1 MPWSLTI
8 ARVAGINVRV
18 HVTFLLLL
26 LWIGLA
32 HYWVGG
38 TDAAV
43 RGVFFILAIF
53 GCVLLHEFG
62 HAMAARMYGI
72 PTPDITLLP
81 IGGVARLQRMPDRPA
96 QEIVVAI
103 AGPLVNVVI
112 AAVLF
117 SILGRPDDLSTIL
130 QISDP
135 RHGFL
140 SQVAVVNVWLVLFNL
155 LPAFPMDG
163 GRVLRAT
170 LALFMR
176 YSSATQIAA
185 RTGQAMAFVFGLA
198 GLFVNPFLIL
208 IALFVYLAASQEAA
222 YAQIKDVMED
232 LLVRDAMVTGFAT
245 LDEHALLDEAI
256 EALLKTRQREFPVM
270 SPDGRLAGILTRD
283 HIVAG
288 YRRKGPATP
297 VAEVMHRDV
306 PTIGWHEALH
316 TAVQQMQASGSPA
329 LAVTDRAGQLLG
341 LVSLEG
347 VGELM
352 AVHSALPRGARPA
365 WQQSLPDR

>member
-1 MPWSLTI
+1 MVWSLTV
-8 ARVAGINVRV
+8 ARVAGIAVRI

-32 HYWVGG
+32 HYWIGG
-38 TDAAV
+38 PEAAV
-43 RGVFFILAIF
+43 RGVLFILAIF

-62 HAMAARMYGI
+62 HALAARMYGI

-81 IGGVARLQRMPDRPA
+81 IGGVARLQRMPDRPVH
-96 QEIVVAI
+96 EIVVAI
-103 AGPLVNVVI
+103 AGPMVNVVI

-117 SILGRPDDLSTIL
+117 TILGRPADLSTIL

-198 GLFVNPFLIL
+198 GLFINPFLIL

-232 LLVRDAMVTGFAT
+232 LLVRDAMVTEFAT
-245 LDEHALLDEAI
+245 LDQDAVLDDAI
-256 EALLKTRQREFPVM
+256 EALLQTRQREFPVLG
-270 SPDGRLAGILTRD
+270 SDGRLAGLLTRD
-283 HIVAG
+283 HVVAG

-297 VAEVMHRDV
+297 VADVMHRDV
-306 PTIGWHEALH
+306 PTIAWHEPLH
-316 TAVQQMQASGSPA
+316 AAFQRMQASGVPA
-329 LAVTDRAGQLLG
+329 LAVTDRTGQLLG
-341 LVSLEG
+341 LVSLEA

-352 AVHSALPRGARPA
+352 AIHSALPRGTRPA
-365 WQQSLPDR
+365 WNRSLRDR